1 MIFHSHITKGLGLSF
16 HVIYH
21 SLYISKRMSAT
32 VTKTYDDKK
41 ETVVTE
47 ISNLYLTSNK
57 LLLRKSYPCQSPGRK
72 ILRKIFFDQNLISSL
87 KMKYKLFVNLQK
99 IGVINNKHKFKRRFS
114 YTYLVKINL
123 FDGIISLIFTL

>member
-72 ILRKIFFDQNLISSL
+72 SLRMIFLDQNLKSSL
-87 KMKYKLFVNLQK
+87 KMKYKLFLNLQK
-99 IGVINNKHKFKRRFS
+99 IGVIISTNLKDVFHV
-114 YTYLVKINL
+114 VKINL
-123 FDGIISLIFTL
+123 FDGIIFLIFTI